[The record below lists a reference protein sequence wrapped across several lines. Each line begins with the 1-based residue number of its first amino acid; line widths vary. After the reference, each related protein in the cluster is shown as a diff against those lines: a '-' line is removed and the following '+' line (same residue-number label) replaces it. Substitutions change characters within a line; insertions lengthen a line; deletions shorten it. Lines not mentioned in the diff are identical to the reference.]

1 MSLKNGNPKNLYNC
15 KNCGNTIV
23 TEDKDEG
30 VTPSSIPC
38 KSFGGCEN
46 GRMWLFGYN
55 VPPSLIAGFEWIKN
69 GKEEGLNIR
78 KIQEIRTDVRDPV
91 IGLKTPP
98 TKGLSGKTKF
108 HKK

>member
-1 MSLKNGNPKNLYNC
+1 MNTTIANFWNHFKENNFVFRLIFDLPKEEMEKHLKELNNLLYEYN
-15 KNCGNTIV
+15 
-23 TEDKDEG
+23 EDLG
-30 VTPSSIPC
+30 VI
-38 KSFGGCEN
+38 
-46 GRMWLFGYN
+46 
-55 VPPSLIAGFEWIKN
+55 IKN

-78 KIQEIRTDVRDPV
+78 KIQEIRTDISDPV